1 MKVKRYIAT
10 DVSEAMI
17 KVKNELGRDAVIL
30 HTRKIKKPGIMGF
43 LKKPLVEVIAAVDS
57 SYSSNSNKVFKDNTL
72 NSNTLFKNDS
82 ENIQNIHSQID
93 SIKSMLNTVLNKINN
108 EDKSDTSNILN
119 KYEKILLEN
128 NIAKPIVDKILT
140 IVSRQI
146 SISDENEQ
154 SLKNAIKVIVKD
166 YLGKPYSI
174 ENAADKPKVIF
185 FVGPTGV
192 GKTTTL
198 AKLGAKLSVMNNK
211 SVAFIT
217 SDTYRIAA
225 VDQLKTYSEIL
236 SVPLTVIYEPHEI
249 REAITKYN
257 DKDYILVD
265 TAGRNHKD
273 KELLTE
279 LKSLISYTNSPEI
292 FLLISLTTGYKD
304 IISIVNS
311 YDFLRDYKLIFTKLD
326 EASLIGNILNVKV
339 LTSKPLSYITTGQ
352 SVPDD
357 IEIANIDKIVN
368 CIVGEE
374 YEGSSL

>member
-72 NSNTLFKNDS
+72 NSNILFKNDS

-93 SIKSMLNTVLNKINN
+93 SIKSMLNTVLNKN
-108 EDKSDTSNILN
+108 
-119 KYEKILLEN
+119 EKILLEN

-279 LKSLISYTNSPEI
+279 L
-292 FLLISLTTGYKD
+292 F
-304 IISIVNS
+304 
-311 YDFLRDYKLIFTKLD
+311 DFLY
-326 EASLIGNILNVKV
+326 
-339 LTSKPLSYITTGQ
+339 
-352 SVPDD
+352 
-357 IEIANIDKIVN
+357 
-368 CIVGEE
+368 
-374 YEGSSL
+374 